1 MTFTGD
7 TNAISPQGN
16 YTYQNA
22 KLSYESNARKPLS
35 MEASYFFGQYFDGK
49 RTSIKTA
56 LNYRWQPIGIFG
68 VYVNQ
73 NIFDMPTIQK
83 NKNLTLVGAQAELA
97 FTKSVFFTTF
107 LQYNTQ
113 IENFNINSRLQ
124 WRFKPMSDLYLVYSE
139 NYLTTD
145 FSTKNRGIVL
155 KFQYWFQ

>member
-1 MTFTGD
+1 M
-7 TNAISPQGN
+7 
-16 YTYQNA
+16 
-22 KLSYESNARKPLS
+22 
-35 MEASYFFGQYFDGK
+35 
-49 RTSIKTA
+49 
-56 LNYRWQPIGIFG
+56 
-68 VYVNQ
+68 
-73 NIFDMPTIQK
+73 
-83 NKNLTLVGAQAELA
+83 LVGAQAELA

-113 IENFNINSRLQ
+113 IENFNMNSRLQ